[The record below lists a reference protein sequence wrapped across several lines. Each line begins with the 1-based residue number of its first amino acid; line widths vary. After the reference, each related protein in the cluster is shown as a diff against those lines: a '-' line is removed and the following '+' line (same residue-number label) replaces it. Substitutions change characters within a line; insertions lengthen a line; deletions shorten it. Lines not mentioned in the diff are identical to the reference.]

1 MTAKEYW
8 SRSYRIKQ
16 KDVEVEEEEV
26 EWLYYVGTG
35 FVVCKL
41 PWNDEE

>member
-1 MTAKEYW
+1 MQIDSHRQNLINLLDRMTAKEYW

-26 EWLYYVGTG
+26 E
-35 FVVCKL
+35 
-41 PWNDEE
+41 